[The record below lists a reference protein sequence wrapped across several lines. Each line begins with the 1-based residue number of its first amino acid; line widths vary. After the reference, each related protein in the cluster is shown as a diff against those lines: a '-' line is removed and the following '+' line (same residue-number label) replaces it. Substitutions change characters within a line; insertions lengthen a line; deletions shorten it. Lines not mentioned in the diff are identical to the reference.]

1 MRSPSPETI
10 ARMSMMQ
17 TVAGASSSP
26 SRSPLRSSSYDEQR
40 DDPYSQDRPRS
51 RQSTLPLEK
60 RERPRSREASL
71 PVEAEATRPRSP
83 KPEADGKLD
92 R

>member
-10 ARMSMMQ
+10 ARMSM
-17 TVAGASSSP
+17 TSVLAGQSRP
-26 SRSPLRSSSYDEQR
+26 SGSRHDSLES
-40 DDPYSQDRPRS
+40 DPTADRR
-51 RQSTLPLEK
+51 
-60 RERPRSREASL
+60 RSREGSL
-71 PVEAEATRPRSP
+71 PVGDDERRGSKDASVATEIEVVRPRSP